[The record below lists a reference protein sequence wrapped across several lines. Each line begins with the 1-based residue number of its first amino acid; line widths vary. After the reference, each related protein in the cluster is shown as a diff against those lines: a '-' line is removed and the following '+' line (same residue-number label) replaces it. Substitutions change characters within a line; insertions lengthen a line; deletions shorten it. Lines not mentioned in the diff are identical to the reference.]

1 MRSVALVARN
11 GRRAGVVI
19 WVALTIGFL
28 PIASSATETPL
39 PPQATPSAEPT
50 LQPSTL
56 EINGEALRIGVI
68 PQWLRFEDGPTVIF
82 APANGRALLF
92 GESHVLYGIEIGVKR
107 TVRRDISGA
116 FEDVI
121 QGLKTTN
128 AEFRSASITRLV
140 KLAGHLGIR
149 GTFSNNSRVTG
160 HPEFVIVAAAPIE
173 GGGTMYVMGVA
184 PHEQFGTFRPTF
196 EAMLLSLERVR

>member
-39 PPQATPSAEPT
+39 PPQAAPSAEPT
-50 LQPSTL
+50 LQSSTL

-68 PQWLRFEDGPTVIF
+68 PQWLRFENGSTVIF

-107 TVRRDISGA
+107 TGRRDISGA

-128 AEFRSASITRLV
+128 GEFRSASITRLV

-160 HPEFVIVAAAPIE
+160 RPEFVIVAAAPVE
-173 GGGTMYVMGVA
+173 GGVTMYVMGVA

-196 EAMLLSLERVR
+196 EATLLSLEKVR